1 MESGMRIDKWMW
13 AVRLFKTRSRA
24 SLACRTGKVR
34 MNGQTVKPS
43 RMIKEGDILTLAR
56 TRFTMTIR
64 IQALPQQRVGAP
76 LVSQYL
82 EDLTPPDEYQKRE
95 QVQELDFEIR
105 DQGTGRPTKRNRRE
119 IERLKRLL

>member
-24 SLACRTGKVR
+24 SLACRMGKVR

-64 IQALPQQRVGAP
+64 IKALPQQRVGAP

-82 EDLTPPDEYQKRE
+82 EDLTPPDEYQKLE
-95 QVQELDFEIR
+95 QVQELDF
-105 DQGTGRPTKRNRRE
+105 
-119 IERLKRLL
+119 

>member
-1 MESGMRIDKWMW
+1 
-13 AVRLFKTRSRA
+13 
-24 SLACRTGKVR
+24 

-82 EDLTPPDEYQKRE
+82 EDLTPPDEYQKQE

-119 IERLKRLL
+119 IERLKRLLGA

>member
-1 MESGMRIDKWMW
+1 MRIDKWMW

-119 IERLKRLL
+119 IERLKRLLGA